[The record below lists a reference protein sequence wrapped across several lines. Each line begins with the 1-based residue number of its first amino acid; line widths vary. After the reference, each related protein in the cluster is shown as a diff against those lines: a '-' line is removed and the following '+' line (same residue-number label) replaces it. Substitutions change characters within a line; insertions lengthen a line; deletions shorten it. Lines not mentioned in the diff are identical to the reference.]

1 MNAKSSQQKENWML
15 PPSEAVSAEEV
26 VRETIASIPALSPG
40 WHERA
45 CLRLNSLTKP
55 LGSLGRLEEIA
66 ARLVIIREEEFPDCS
81 NKVIFTLAADHGVT
95 EEGVSAYP
103 KAVTRQMVLNF
114 LSGGAAINVL
124 CRQFGIEVVIVDI
137 GVDADTDDLDGL
149 VQLKVRRGTHNMAT
163 GPAMS
168 RVEVCRALQAGIAL
182 AARAQKDGK
191 QLVGMGEMGIGN
203 TTAASALAA
212 VLCGKSVVEVT
223 GKGTGLDEAALRRKI
238 DIIDRSL
245 LVNRPDAADP
255 IGVLSKVGGLEI
267 AGLAGLALG
276 AAARRIP
283 VIIDGFISTAAA
295 AVAFAIEPRVKGFLF
310 AAHRSTEPGHN
321 ALLKFLGLDPILQ
334 LNMRLGEGTGAA
346 LAMPLVEASAK
357 LLKEMATFS
366 SAGVSE
372 SNL

>member
-1 MNAKSSQQKENWML
+1 ML
-15 PPSEAVSAEEV
+15 PPSEAASAEEA
-26 VRETIASIPALSPG
+26 VRETIASIPHLSSR
-40 WHERA
+40 WREQA
-45 CLRLNSLTKP
+45 YSRLNCLTKP

-66 ARLVIIREEEFPDCS
+66 ARLVTIREEEYPDCS

-124 CRQFGIEVVIVDI
+124 CRQFGIEVVIVDV
-137 GVDADTDDLDGL
+137 GVDAETEDLGGL
-149 VQLKVRRGTHNMAT
+149 VQMKVRRGTSNMAS

-168 RVEVCRALQAGIAL
+168 RAESCRALQAGMAL
-182 AARAQKDGK
+182 SERAERDGK
-191 QLVGMGEMGIGN
+191 QLVGTGEMGIGN
-203 TTAASALAA
+203 TTAASALTA
-212 VLCGKSVVEVT
+212 VLCGKSVAEVT
-223 GKGTGLDEAALRRKI
+223 GKGTGLDDTALRRKI
-238 DIIDRSL
+238 EIIDRSL
-245 LVNRPDAADP
+245 RLNQPDASDP
-255 IGVLSKVGGLEI
+255 IDVLSKVGGLEI

-283 VIIDGFISTAAA
+283 VVIDGFISTAAA
-295 AVAFAIEPRVKGFLF
+295 AVASAIEPRVKDFLF
-310 AAHRSTEPGHN
+310 ASHLSSEPGHA
-321 ALLKFLGLDPILQ
+321 ALLKLLGLEPILQ

-346 LAMPLVEASAK
+346 LAMPILEASVK